1 MKLEKFKN
9 RSGKKVGIAVFTV
22 VCIGL
27 IAGVFFF
34 SSYASFQTNDTIP
47 FMNGD
52 VIDPGDIYFAY
63 YVDDKITR
71 DLPERNSGYT
81 LDTSASTCT
90 NGVVPSWDNASW
102 KFVGDYS
109 GYTNENSRTRCNLY
123 FVKEKTVDTVLGTLT
138 VNSYTP
144 DFSKS
149 ACDSETC
156 GSHEKG
162 IFAIADSDGTSYYY
176 RGSVDNNYFQFANLW
191 WRVVRINGDGTV
203 RLIYDGT
210 TPHANGESSTDRQYG
225 TSQFNSNSN
234 DNMYVGYMYTSGQ
247 ANGLGT
253 SSTIKQANDAFYDA
267 KLASYASY
275 IDTNAGF
282 CGDRSTLNLQSGV
295 GTGKVTTYNKGYLRV
310 VESDPSLACE
320 NASDL
325 YTVSSS
331 TKGNKALTKPVGL
344 LTADEA
350 LLAGVGGGVFD
361 GNYNHQPTNPNGYL
375 TTGNYFWT
383 MTPAGGYNPLG
394 FTYWSSYVFHVN
406 PSGLIDDY
414 STTITYG
421 LRPVINIRS
430 DVTIS
435 GNGTIDNPYK
445 LSVE

>member
-191 WRVVRINGDGTV
+191 WRVVRVNGDGTV

-210 TPHANGESSTDRQYG
+210 TAHKNGESSTDRQYG
-225 TSQFNSNSN
+225 TSEFNTANN

-344 LTADEA
+344 LTADET

-361 GNYNHQPTNPNGYL
+361 GNYNHQPVNPNGYL
-375 TTGNYFWT
+375 TTGNTFWT
-383 MTPAGGYNPLG
+383 MTPAGGYNPFG
-394 FTYWSSYVFHVN
+394 PARWRSIVFYVN
-406 PSGLIDDY
+406 TSGRIDDLG
-414 STTITYG
+414 TTFTFG
-421 LRPVINIRS
+421 LRPVINLKS
-430 DVTIS
+430 DINVIGS
-435 GNGTIDNPYK
+435 GTIDDPYRI
-445 LSVE
+445 S

>member
-1 MKLEKFKN
+1 MELKKYKQKN
-9 RSGKKVGIAVFTV
+9 KKRVGIILFTGL
-22 VCIGL
+22 CIGL

-52 VIDPGDIYFAY
+52 VEDPGDIYFAY
-63 YVDDKITR
+63 YVDDKITW
-71 DLPERNSGYT
+71 DLPGRNSGYT

-90 NGVVPSWDNASW
+90 NGVIPSWDNASW

-156 GSHEKG
+156 GTHEKG

-191 WRVVRINGDGTV
+191 WRVVRVNGDGTV

-210 TPHANGESSTDRQYG
+210 TPHTNGESSTDRQYG
-225 TSQFNSNSN
+225 TSQFNTTNN

-325 YTVSSS
+325 YTLASS

-361 GNYNHQPTNPNGYL
+361 GNYNHQPVNPNGYL
-375 TTGNYFWT
+375 TTGNTFWT
-383 MTPAGGYNPLG
+383 MTPAGGYNPFG
-394 FTYWSSYVFHVN
+394 VAFWSSVVFSVGT
-406 PSGLIDDY
+406 SGRFDDINT
-414 STTITYG
+414 SSAPG

-435 GNGTIDNPYK
+435 GNGTIDNPYQ
-445 LSVE
+445 VI

>member
-9 RSGKKVGIAVFTV
+9 RSGKKVGIAIFTV
-22 VCIGL
+22 VCFSL

-52 VIDPGDIYFAY
+52 VEDPGDIYFAY
-63 YVDDKITR
+63 YVDDKITW

-90 NGVVPSWDNASW
+90 NGVIPSWDNANW

-191 WRVVRINGDGTV
+191 WRVVRVNGDGTV

-210 TPHANGESSTDRQYG
+210 TPHTNGESSTDRHYG
-225 TSQFNSNSN
+225 TSQFNTANN

-295 GTGKVTTYNKGYLRV
+295 GTGKVTTYNKGYIRV
-310 VESDPSLACE
+310 ASSQPNLICE
-320 NASDL
+320 NSRDY
-325 YTVSSS
+325 YTISSS
-331 TKGNKALTKPVGL
+331 SKDFL
-344 LTADEA
+344 LI
-350 LLAGVGGGVFD
+350 V
-361 GNYNHQPTNPNGYL
+361 
-375 TTGNYFWT
+375 
-383 MTPAGGYNPLG
+383 
-394 FTYWSSYVFHVN
+394 
-406 PSGLIDDY
+406 
-414 STTITYG
+414 
-421 LRPVINIRS
+421 
-430 DVTIS
+430 
-435 GNGTIDNPYK
+435 
-445 LSVE
+445 

>member
-34 SSYASFQTNDTIP
+34 SSYATFQTNDTIP

-52 VIDPGDIYFAY
+52 VEDPGDIYFAY

-90 NGVVPSWDNASW
+90 NGVIPSWDNASW

-191 WRVVRINGDGTV
+191 WRVVRVNGDGTV

-210 TPHANGESSTDRQYG
+210 TPHTNGESSTDRQYG
-225 TSQFNSNSN
+225 TSKFNTANN

-325 YTVSSS
+325 YTLTSS

-361 GNYNHQPTNPNGYL
+361 GGYNHQPTNPNGYL
-375 TTGNYFWT
+375 TTGNTFWT
-383 MTPAGGYNPLG
+383 MTPAGGYNPFGGTTWGSL
-394 FTYWSSYVFHVN
+394 VFAVL
-406 PSGLIDDY
+406 PSGHVDDP
-414 STTITYG
+414 SATTTYG

-435 GNGTIDNPYK
+435 GNGTIDNPYQ
-445 LSVE
+445 VI

>member
-1 MKLEKFKN
+1 MELKKYKPKN
-9 RSGKKVGIAVFTV
+9 KKRVGIILFTGL
-22 VCIGL
+22 CIGL

-52 VIDPGDIYFAY
+52 VEDPGDIYFAY
-63 YVDDKITR
+63 YVDDKITW
-71 DLPERNSGYT
+71 DLPGRNSGYT

-90 NGVVPSWDNASW
+90 NGVIPSWDNSSW

-191 WRVVRINGDGTV
+191 WRVVRVNGDGTV

-210 TPHANGESSTDRQYG
+210 TPHTNGESSTDRQYG
-225 TSQFNSNSN
+225 TSQFNTANN
-234 DNMYVGYMYTSGQ
+234 DNMYVGYMYTSGE
-247 ANGLGT
+247 AHGLST
-253 SSTIKQANDAFYDA
+253 SSIIKQANDAFYDA

-325 YTVSSS
+325 YTLTSS

-361 GNYNHQPTNPNGYL
+361 GNYNHQPVNPNGYL
-375 TTGNYFWT
+375 TTGNHFWT
-383 MTPAGGYNPLG
+383 MTPAGGYNPFG
-394 FTYWSSYVFHVN
+394 DANWYSHVFRVDT
-406 PSGLIDDY
+406 SGGIDDLDA
-414 STTITYG
+414 TRAYG
-421 LRPVINIRS
+421 LRPVINLKS
-430 DVTIS
+430 DINVIGS
-435 GNGTIDNPYK
+435 GTIDDPYRI
-445 LSVE
+445 S